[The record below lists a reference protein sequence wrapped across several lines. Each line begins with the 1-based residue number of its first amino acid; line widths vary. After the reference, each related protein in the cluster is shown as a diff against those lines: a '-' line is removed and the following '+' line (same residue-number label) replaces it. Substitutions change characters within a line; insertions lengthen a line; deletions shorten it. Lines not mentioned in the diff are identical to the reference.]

1 MDQFPTPV
9 TLDAKATGDT
19 TLHGLFA
26 AAVEAW
32 PAATAVVAGE
42 EQLSYAALDA
52 ASAAVAAAL
61 RLRLGHSP
69 LPPDTLVG
77 LHVGR
82 DARLLAGLL
91 GILRA
96 GGAYLPLEPGYPAER
111 LRFMVQDSGLSAVV
125 SDDPAAAAQLGLP
138 PERVLL
144 LDSLAETAPPLTPAT
159 SRPDDLAYVIYT
171 SGSSGQPKGVAVP
184 HRGVHNMALAHRDL
198 LRIQAGDQVL
208 LYASISF
215 DASLAEIFPAFAA
228 GATLH
233 VADEAARRSPDALH
247 ALMLAE
253 GINAATLMA
262 SVMGALPR
270 RPLPAL
276 HSLMLAGETP
286 AAETM
291 AFWSAGR
298 RLINAYGPTEA
309 SVSSCANIYQPGD
322 PVNRIGRA
330 LPNTL
335 LYVLDEDGAEV
346 PVGASGELYIG
357 GVGVARGY
365 LNHPALTAERFLP
378 NAFAPGRLYRSGD
391 LVRRVAPDLLD
402 YVGRRD
408 FQVKIGGVRIE
419 PDEIA
424 RALDALPGVAQSC
437 VLPLTSG
444 GAKVLTACYVADGA
458 DPGEAS
464 LRAALAAVLP
474 AAMLPARFCRL
485 EHLPLNNSGKVDRAE
500 LARQV
505 EALERPRTAPASETE
520 RAIAALWCEALRLP
534 AVGRDDNFY
543 ELGGDSLRLN
553 WLLQRLNKAYGTR
566 LVASRF
572 RQLATLADLAEHVD
586 SERARRTVE
595 DF

>member
-1 MDQFPTPV
+1 MDQLHDP
-9 TLDAKATGDT
+9 LDLGSQAKSDT

-26 AAVEAW
+26 AAVAERPGAI
-32 PAATAVVAGE
+32 AVVAGDS
-42 EQLSYAALDA
+42 QLSYAALDV
-52 ASAAVAAAL
+52 ASAAVAAML
-61 RLRLGHSP
+61 HQRLGQSP

-111 LRFMVQDSGLSAVV
+111 LRFMVQDSGLTAVV
-125 SDDPAAAAQLGLP
+125 SDDPAAAALLGLP
-138 PERVLL
+138 PARVLL
-144 LDSLAETAPPLTPAT
+144 LDELAETAPALAPAG
-159 SRPDDLAYVIYT
+159 SGPDDLAYVIYT

-184 HRGVHNMALAHRDL
+184 HRGVHNMALAHREL
-198 LRIQAGDQVL
+198 LRIRPDDQVL

-233 VADEAARRSPDALH
+233 IASEAARRSPDALH
-247 ALMLAE
+247 ALMLDQ
-253 GINAATLMA
+253 GINVATLMA

-286 AAETM
+286 GAETM

-309 SVSSCANIYQPGD
+309 SVSSCANIYQAGD

-335 LYVLDEDGAEV
+335 LYVLDEAGAEV
-346 PVGASGELYIG
+346 PLGGTGELYIG
-357 GVGVARGY
+357 GLGVAREY
-365 LNHPALTAERFLP
+365 LKRPELSAQRFLP
-378 NAFAPGRLYRSGD
+378 NPFGPGRLYRSGD

-402 YVGRRD
+402 YIGRRD

-419 PDEIA
+419 PDEVA
-424 RALDALPGVAQSC
+424 RALDALPGVARSC
-437 VLPLTSG
+437 VLPLENG
-444 GAKVLTACYVADGA
+444 GGKVLTACYVAAGE
-458 DPGEAS
+458 DPGEAA
-464 LRAALAAVLP
+464 LRAGLAAVLP
-474 AAMLPARFCRL
+474 AALLPARFCRL
-485 EHLPLNNSGKVDRAE
+485 DSLPLNNSGKVDRAE

-505 EALERPRTAPASETE
+505 AALERPCVAPASATE
-520 RAIAALWCEALRLP
+520 RTIAALWCEALRLP
-534 AVGRDDNFY
+534 AVGRGDNFY

-553 WLLQRLNKAYGTR
+553 WLLQRLNKTFGTR

-572 RQLATLADLAEHVD
+572 RQLATLADLAEHID
-586 SERARRTVE
+586 RECASRTVE